1 VAAAGE
7 RSRVEADRKKSL
19 AVLAQA
25 ERLVCPM
32 DPESPPLTAVLPA
45 ARRLRSR
52 VESSTVDTLPQEARG
67 LLDRMHLFLAVLC
80 LLNSDESTTDAQWGD
95 WYNAVES
102 APGTPLVVAIARKRI
117 VLDASHEAAAS

>member
-1 VAAAGE
+1 
-7 RSRVEADRKKSL
+7 
-19 AVLAQA
+19 
-25 ERLVCPM
+25 M